1 MSCRGISGP
10 SMVISIT
17 TEVQHLLI
25 FALQRLLPGFINV
38 FICIYVGMMFSK
50 SNVHH
55 SWSLKE
61 SSIQIAIARGGIHDH
76 RYIPFFSI
84 VLSTTDVALSFF
96 KRIMLNLLSHL
107 LSSLHPYHIP
117 YLLDYYF

>member
-1 MSCRGISGP
+1 
-10 SMVISIT
+10 MVILIT

-25 FALQRLLPGFINV
+25 FALQLLQSGFINV

-50 SNVHH
+50 SSVHH

-61 SSIQIAIARGGIHDH
+61 SSIQEPLQEEESMTTDT
-76 RYIPFFSI
+76 FLLFSI

-96 KRIMLNLLSHL
+96 KRIMLNLLCHL